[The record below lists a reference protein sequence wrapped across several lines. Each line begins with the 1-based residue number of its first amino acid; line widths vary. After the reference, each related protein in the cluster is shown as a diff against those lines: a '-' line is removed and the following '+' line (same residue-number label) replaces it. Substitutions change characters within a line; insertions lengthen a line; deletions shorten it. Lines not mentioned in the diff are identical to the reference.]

1 LRRAL
6 ALGVAATLILASAAS
21 AHQGNPN
28 YRSII
33 DAVTPAV
40 HGLNLQVLN
49 YDDRFEMTNRTG
61 QTITVQ
67 GYNGEPYARV
77 LANGTVEVNKRS
89 PAYYLNDDR
98 YADVK
103 VPASADPKAAPQW
116 LVTDRTGILQ
126 WHDHR
131 MHWMSQSLPPQV
143 KDKAKRTKI
152 FNYSIPLEVGS
163 KPGAI
168 KGTLV
173 WQPEQSSAPIGM
185 FVGLGIL
192 AVIAIGG
199 VALVRRRRAGR
210 DEVEAAPPKAG
221 AEAW

>member
-1 LRRAL
+1 VR
-6 ALGVAATLILASAAS
+6 
-21 AHQGNPN
+21 
-28 YRSII
+28 
-33 DAVTPAV
+33 
-40 HGLNLQVLN
+40 GLKLQVLN
-49 YDDRFEMTNRTG
+49 YDDRFELTNRSG

-67 GYNGEPYARV
+67 GYDGEPYARV
-77 LANGTVEVNKRS
+77 LANGTVEFNQRS

-116 LVTDRTGILQ
+116 KVTDRTGIVQ

-131 MHWMSQSLPPQV
+131 MHWMSKSMPSQV
-143 KDKAKRTKI
+143 KDKSKRTKI
-152 FNYSIPLEVGS
+152 FDYSIPLEVGT

-173 WQPEQSSAPIGM
+173 WQPEKSSAPVGM
-185 FVGLGIL
+185 FAALGVLVLL
-192 AVIAIGG
+192 AVAV
-199 VALVRRRRAGR
+199 VAVVRRRRRG
-210 DEVEAAPPKAG
+210 EAPVKEA